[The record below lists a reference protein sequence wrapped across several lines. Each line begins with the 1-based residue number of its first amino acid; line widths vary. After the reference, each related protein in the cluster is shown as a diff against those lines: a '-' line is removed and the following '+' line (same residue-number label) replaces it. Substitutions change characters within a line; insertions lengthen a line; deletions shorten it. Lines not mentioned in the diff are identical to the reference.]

1 MCDTRL
7 GGEGAGSGCQ
17 GDWKKIQAV
26 ARVISHT
33 PFQATSLSHYYSIIA
48 PQVGSCVVELEVYI
62 LGRHVSH
69 VSSSC

>member
-1 MCDTRL
+1 MPSFTIYRHVCDARL
-7 GGEGAGSGCQ
+7 GGEGVGSGCQ

-48 PQVGSCVVELEVYI
+48 PQVRI
-62 LGRHVSH
+62 LYTS
-69 VSSSC
+69 